1 MRPPVWHWLHRGV
14 LDKPQSPAHEEEG
27 SHSVCVCGGV
37 HPPNPPSVSFLEVG
51 TSKIFRVYPAT
62 ASPSARGLPGPAEVT
77 AMDLGGCRSRSQGAI
92 IPWQTKGGMLCF
104 ATLCWRAR
112 SPAGAEPLTPC
123 RQWPG
128 GAGEASARPAAQLG
142 TEVSTLD
149 SKEASVLFIARIL
162 RLLPNWVSRN
172 VFRRERAL

>member
-1 MRPPVWHWLHRGV
+1 M
-14 LDKPQSPAHEEEG
+14 
-27 SHSVCVCGGV
+27 CVCGGV

-77 AMDLGGCRSRSQGAI
+77 AMDLGGCRRRSQGAI
-92 IPWQTKGGMLCF
+92 IPRQTKGGMLCF

-128 GAGEASARPAAQLG
+128 GAGGGQRQPRQAARPAAQLG

>member
-1 MRPPVWHWLHRGV
+1 M
-14 LDKPQSPAHEEEG
+14 
-27 SHSVCVCGGV
+27 CVGGV

-51 TSKIFRVYPAT
+51 TSKIFRVYPTT

-92 IPWQTKGGMLCF
+92 IPRQTKGGMLCF
-104 ATLCWRAR
+104 ATLCWCAR

-123 RQWPG
+123 HQWPG

-172 VFRRERAL
+172 VFRRERAP